1 MVFSTEDSIL
11 IKNLVLFKG
20 IVGRRLIEVLSMKGW
35 NKNGL
40 DPLLRN
46 VHATGAVDRQPGSE
60 RPRSERTAENIANV
74 CIHLTYFAEDGNE
87 IINHS
92 FQILIICKKNVKF
105 KDHMLDGYRSVISRH
120 KFYISQNSVDII

>member
-1 MVFSTEDSIL
+1 M
-11 IKNLVLFKG
+11 
-20 IVGRRLIEVLSMKGW
+20 GRRLIEVLSMKGW

-60 RPRSERTAENIANV
+60 RPRFERTAENIANV
-74 CIHLTYFAEDGNE
+74 CIHLTYFAEDENE

-92 FQILIICKKNVKF
+92 FQILIICKKTLNLKITC
-105 KDHMLDGYRSVISRH
+105 STVIGQSSQDTNFTFH
-120 KFYISQNSVDII
+120 KIV